1 MKIPADEV
9 ARLTALYRDAQA
21 IIERQM
27 LTAAAKGTSTA
38 RLALIREEILATLAD
53 LADGSRQW
61 AAEAI
66 PEAYSSGVVAAQAML
81 RGYGIKADF
90 DGLHTQ
96 AAQVLAD
103 NVHATFGSVTA
114 SIGRQVDDQ
123 LRAYA
128 LDAITGPLFGA
139 GTTRDAKA
147 DIFTRLVN
155 GGEGVMRTR
164 ADGSG
169 YLGFQVTP
177 GGKYWDMQ
185 TYAEMSARTTLADAM
200 RTGTEIRLGEA
211 GIDLVD
217 VVGGGANVCDSCASA
232 EAGGPYS
239 LSGNDPDHMSLA
251 EAEATYDHLF
261 SANCSHSVAAN
272 TDAFDALTNEGN

>member
-1 MKIPADEV
+1 MKVSAVEIE
-9 ARLTALYRDAQA
+9 RLTALYRDAQT
-21 IIERQM
+21 IIERQ
-27 LTAAAKGTSTA
+27 LLAAQAKGTSTA
-38 RLALIREEILATLAD
+38 RLQLIREEIAATLSD

-61 AAEAI
+61 TGEAI
-66 PEAYSSGVVAAQAML
+66 PKAYGSGVTAAQKML

-90 DGLHTQ
+90 AGLHTQ

-103 NVHATFGSVTA
+103 NTYSTLSAVTA

-155 GGEGVMRTR
+155 GGEGVLRTR
-164 ADGSG
+164 ADGST

-177 GGKYWDMQ
+177 GGKFWDMQ
-185 TYAEMSARTTLADAM
+185 TYADMSARTTLADAM
-200 RTGTEIRLGEA
+200 RTGTGIRLGEA

-217 VVGGGANVCDSCASA
+217 VVGGGGNVCDSCAAA

-251 EAEATYDHLF
+251 DAEAMYDHLF
-261 SANCSHSVAAN
+261 GPNCSHTMAPN
-272 TDAFDALTNEGN
+272 TDAFDALEA